1 MAFRPARAS
10 RVAPPKPPIL
20 EKPAPNQFEFPRSY
34 SRLEVGVK
42 PRTISVEVCRDDK
55 TAIEHFLGGIRVSE
69 VTFRR
74 IPVCCVNTTRPY
86 R

>member
-1 MAFRPARAS
+1 MTLPPARAS

-20 EKPAPNQFEFPRSY
+20 EKPAPNQFEFPRLY

-55 TAIEHFLGGIRVSE
+55 TAIEHFSMWCGRLDSGITPCARKGGFRVAS
-69 VTFRR
+69 
-74 IPVCCVNTTRPY
+74 I
-86 R
+86 